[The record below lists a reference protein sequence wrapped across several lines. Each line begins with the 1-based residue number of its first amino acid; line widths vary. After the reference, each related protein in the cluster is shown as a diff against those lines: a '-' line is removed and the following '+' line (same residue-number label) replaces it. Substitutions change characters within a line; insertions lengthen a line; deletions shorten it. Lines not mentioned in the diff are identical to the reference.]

1 MNCQREY
8 TASIWSPS
16 GTRCLSESKGFHC
29 LFPLPL
35 QPHLLSASDPIQV
48 QPPCL
53 LRRHLCL
60 AEPVWDEEIVL
71 PSHQIIRSFGWTF
84 EHTLRQW
91 GVRQK
96 AQTVALKW
104 INKELSE
111 VGRDPPA
118 QYSTGPVGDDT
129 FHWQTTTMKKNGS
142 PYWGSVFSLTIHFP
156 KNYPFTLPKGAF
168 ATEFII
174 QTWTLMATLS
184 SLL

>member
-1 MNCQREY
+1 MSDSLRPHE
-8 TASIWSPS
+8 
-16 GTRCLSESKGFHC
+16 
-29 LFPLPL
+29 L
-35 QPHLLSASDPIQV
+35 QHAR
-48 QPPCL
+48 PPCPSPTS
-53 LRRHLCL
+53 RVFPNPCPSSRWCHPVWL
-60 AEPVWDEEIVL
+60 AEPVWDEEIVF

-91 GVRQK
+91 GVRQN

-111 VGRDPPA
+111 VARDPPA

-129 FHWQTTTMKKNGS
+129 FHWQTTSMKKSGR
-142 PYWGSVFSLTIHFP
+142 PCWGSVFSLTIHFP
-156 KNYPFTLPKGAF
+156 KNYLFTLPKGAF
-168 ATEFII
+168 ATEFVI

>member
-1 MNCQREY
+1 MDGLHQVLD
-8 TASIWSPS
+8 A
-16 GTRCLSESKGFHC
+16 CLSLRVSTARRP
-29 LFPLPL
+29 FPP
-35 QPHLLSASDPIQV
+35 ASSTLCHDPTPV
-48 QPPCL
+48 QPPSL
-53 LRRHLCL
+53 LRSHLWL

-91 GVRQK
+91 GVRQN

-111 VGRDPPA
+111 VARDPPA

-129 FHWQTTTMKKNGS
+129 FHWQTTIMKKSGR
-142 PYWGSVFSLTIHFP
+142 PCWGSVFSLTIHFP
-156 KNYPFTLPKGAF
+156 KNYLFTLPKGAF